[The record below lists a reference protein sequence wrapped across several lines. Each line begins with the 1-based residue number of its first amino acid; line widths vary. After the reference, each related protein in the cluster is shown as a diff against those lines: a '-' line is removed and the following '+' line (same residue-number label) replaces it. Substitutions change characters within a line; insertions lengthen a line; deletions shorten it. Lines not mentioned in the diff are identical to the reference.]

1 MQRLLRDARL
11 VHGLTVVDGGTLARP
26 AEQAALALATHVAWV
41 LPASESALERGRRVL
56 SRMAP
61 LGRPELIIARAE
73 ACRPPIDALGDLA
86 DERRAPLILMPHLPA
101 LAEHRIADAC
111 EEAALTLQAIAGLL
125 QRP

>member
-1 MQRLLRDARL
+1 
-11 VHGLTVVDGGTLARP
+11 
-26 AEQAALALATHVAWV
+26 V

-61 LGRPELIIARAE
+61 LGRPELIIARAD

-86 DERRAPLILMPHLPA
+86 DERRAPLVLMPHLPA
-101 LAEHRIADAC
+101 LAELRIADAC